1 MRKTGGQS
9 GSLDAGPASQR
20 RCDRRALPQH
30 PSVAGRVT
38 AVPGKNPIQVLG
50 TEVPRNHFGEHVP
63 EVRGDGQVA
72 TFVELL
78 ALETRPRPVTAFV
91 TPNQLE

>member
-1 MRKTGGQS
+1 VRR
-9 GSLDAGPASQR
+9 DARLP
-20 RCDRRALPQH
+20 LPQH
-30 PSVAGRVT
+30 PSVTVGIT
-38 AVPGKNPIQVLG
+38 AVLREDLSQVLG
-50 TEVPRNHFGEHVP
+50 AQVTRDHFGEHVP